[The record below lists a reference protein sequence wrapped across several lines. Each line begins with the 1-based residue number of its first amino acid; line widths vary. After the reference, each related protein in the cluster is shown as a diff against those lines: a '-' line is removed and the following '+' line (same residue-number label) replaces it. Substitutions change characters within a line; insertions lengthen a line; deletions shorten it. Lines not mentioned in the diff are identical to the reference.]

1 MSYLPKK
8 KNDDELTN
16 YNNQWKTLEL
26 EYFNLFN
33 KFKNYVNIYF
43 HNKDKNKLPSVKND
57 DDKTILKNIS
67 KYLQISVNE
76 KNIKS
81 VLEKNAELAELYRMK
96 KPGVS
101 NDNWVF
107 NKISNNINSEIFY
120 YHVNEVGYKRTKVKI
135 KIRENE
141 LFELDAKGKLKL
153 DKKLLKKI
161 REDIKW
167 Q

>member
-1 MSYLPKK
+1 MHHLLAQKQVSYLPK

-67 KYLQISVNE
+67 KYLQIC
-76 KNIKS
+76 
-81 VLEKNAELAELYRMK
+81 
-96 KPGVS
+96 
-101 NDNWVF
+101 
-107 NKISNNINSEIFY
+107 
-120 YHVNEVGYKRTKVKI
+120 
-135 KIRENE
+135 
-141 LFELDAKGKLKL
+141 
-153 DKKLLKKI
+153 
-161 REDIKW
+161 
-167 Q
+167 